1 MQKLGFG
8 LARLTSTIHSTHMSA
23 WFLNTQN
30 TCDSKL
36 KYNCFGLGAIMDCEE
51 LGLIPFWLRQ
61 EVGFGQP
68 IQNVP
73 PSQVVPPS
81 QEAAT
86 LVLPSKQ
93 ENPNNAEVRQL
104 GKLGKLGK
112 VLVTK
117 DAKTTHVAYLVRL
130 KGGKIMAFEAQTN
143 RPLCALRK
151 RLNPAMFKFA
161 SFAQMPVLVQVQVT
175 TTKKEVFIS
184 KCKMVG
190 TLAQGQVVAAWSD
203 KPGDQVVV
211 FDVFEHDDMLHVKDV
226 EVVSNLGE
234 AAL

>member
-1 MQKLGFG
+1 
-8 LARLTSTIHSTHMSA
+8 
-23 WFLNTQN
+23 
-30 TCDSKL
+30 
-36 KYNCFGLGAIMDCEE
+36 MDCY
-51 LGLIPFWLRQ
+51 GLDLLPFWLRQ
-61 EVGFGQP
+61 EVGFAQP
-68 IQNVP
+68 SQDVP
-73 PSQVVPPS
+73 PSQVMTP
-81 QEAAT
+81 

-93 ENPNNAEVRQL
+93 ENSSNAEVRQL
-104 GKLGKLGK
+104 GKVGK

-117 DAKTTHVAYLVRL
+117 DAKTTTRHVAYLVRL

-151 RLNPAMFKFA
+151 RLNPALFKFA
-161 SFAQMPVLVQVQVT
+161 SFTDLPVLVQVQVT

-211 FDVFEHDDMLHVKDV
+211 FDVFEDDDMLHVKDV
-226 EVVSNLGE
+226 EIVSNLGE
-234 AAL
+234 AL

>member
-1 MQKLGFG
+1 MY
-8 LARLTSTIHSTHMSA
+8 
-23 WFLNTQN
+23 
-30 TCDSKL
+30 CD
-36 KYNCFGLGAIMDCEE
+36 E
-51 LGLIPFWLRQ
+51 LGLLPFWLRQ

-68 IQNVP
+68 ILNVP

-93 ENPNNAEVRQL
+93 ENQNNAEVRQL
-104 GKLGKLGK
+104 GKVGK
-112 VLVTK
+112 VFVTK

-151 RLNPAMFKFA
+151 RLNPVMFKFA
-161 SFAQMPVLVQVQVT
+161 SFTELPVLVQVQVT

-211 FDVFEHDDMLHVKDV
+211 FDVFEHDNMLHVKDV
-226 EVVSNLGE
+226 EIVYNLGE